1 MDYAELGHEEFDV
14 FVTGTFTH
22 YALWLEEVLNSII
35 GDYFVRSHDRQAR
48 FKQLILHREGLSFQD
63 KIDIVRSMVP
73 LFGKL
78 AEQVQLK
85 GIIKEIEDFK
95 FWRNALAHGLD
106 TSNSDDPL
114 QLRVEVV
121 SRSGKEKS
129 IEITPDSY
137 DEMVAN
143 VEDLLKRA
151 QAARNELL
159 ALRRHA

>member
-1 MDYAELGHEEFDV
+1 MDYAELGHEDFDAL
-14 FVTGTFTH
+14 VTGTFTH
-22 YALWLEEVLNSII
+22 YALWLEDVLNSII
-35 GDYFVRSHDRQAR
+35 SDYFVRSHDRQAR
-48 FKQLILHREGLSFQD
+48 FKRLILHREGLSFQD

-78 AEQVQLK
+78 AEQVKLK
-85 GIIKEIEDFK
+85 SILKEIEDFK

-106 TSNSDDPL
+106 ASTSDDPL
-114 QLRVEVV
+114 QLRVEFV

-137 DEMVAN
+137 YEMAGN
-143 VEDLLKRA
+143 FDDLLKRA
-151 QAARNELL
+151 RAARNELM